1 MLGVHLKRG
10 PSTRRMSQPR
20 GEQAKASP
28 VVGRAWEGPAESLTS
43 TLSRSRA
50 GVASGDS
57 QKGSVLAR
65 ITPGHTCMVAGASR
79 GIGLPPASL
88 PLAERDVV
96 WTL

>member
-10 PSTRRMSQPR
+10 PSPRRMSQPH

-28 VVGRAWEGPAESLTS
+28 VVGRAWEGPAESLTA
-43 TLSRSRA
+43 TLSRSRT

-57 QKGSVLAR
+57 QKGSVLAN

-96 WTL
+96 WTF